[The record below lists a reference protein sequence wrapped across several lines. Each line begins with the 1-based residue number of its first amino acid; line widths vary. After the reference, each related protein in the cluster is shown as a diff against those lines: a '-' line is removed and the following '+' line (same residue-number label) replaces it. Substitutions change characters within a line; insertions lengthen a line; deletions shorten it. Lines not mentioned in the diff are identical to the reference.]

1 MKKILIVGASSY
13 QLPGILKAKE
23 MGLWTAVLDQNPNAP
38 GVAYADTFFE
48 VSTTDEAGVLEAAT
62 SFGADAIF
70 TLATDQPMRAV
81 AFASERLNLPG
92 LTYDVAVRATD
103 KFCQMEALTEKG
115 VPIPWFLRV
124 KESERLNPK
133 EIPSFPC
140 ISKPVDSSGSRGVIY
155 ISDPDE
161 LNQSIVYSASFGKNK
176 EVILQEFM
184 EGPEVSC
191 EMLVIDG
198 QPVLLQVTDK
208 ITSGKPHF
216 VEIGHSQPS
225 SLPKAALA
233 AIEKVACDACRA
245 IGIKNS
251 ATHVEI
257 MLTCDGPKIV
267 ELGARMGGDLI
278 GSQLVQ
284 LSTGVDM
291 TRAAIELA
299 LGQRPMVERHVAP
312 ASATVFLLAKSGII
326 TEIYGI
332 ESAKELPGIEDVYFF
347 FGVGDRVYSLK
358 TGSDRIAQVVAVAD
372 TPEEALARCEKAL
385 SMIEITVSDKAED
398 EGE

>member
-1 MKKILIVGASSY
+1 MKRILIVGASPY
-13 QLPGILKAKE
+13 QLPGIVKAIE
-23 MGLWTAVLDQNPNAP
+23 MGLFVGVVDQNPNAP
-38 GVAYADTFFE
+38 GVRYANVFYE
-48 VSTTDEAGVLEAAT
+48 VSTTDEVGVWEAAKD
-62 SFGADAIF
+62 FQADAVF

-81 AFASERLNLPG
+81 AYATEQLGLPG
-92 LTYDVAVRATD
+92 LPRDVAVTATD
-103 KFCQMEALTEKG
+103 KYLMREALRAKA
-115 VPIPWFLRV
+115 VPIPWFIRIKDGQHLDPASV
-124 KESERLNPK
+124 L
-133 EIPSFPC
+133 SFPC
-140 ISKPVDSSGSRGVIY
+140 ISKPVDSSGSRGVMY
-155 ISDPDE
+155 LDDPKHLDA
-161 LNQSIVYSASFGKNK
+161 SIAYSASFSKHR
-176 EVILQEFM
+176 EVIVEEFM

-191 EMLVIDG
+191 EMLVVDG
-198 QPVLLQVTDK
+198 QPVVLQVTDK

-216 VEIGHSQPS
+216 VEIAHSQPS
-225 SLPKAALA
+225 LLPKEALS
-233 AIEKVACDACRA
+233 AIETLASDACLA
-245 IGIKNS
+245 LGLDNC
-251 ATHVEI
+251 AAHVEI
-257 MLTCDGPKIV
+257 MLTFEGPKIV

-347 FGVGDRVYSLK
+347 FGVGDRVHSLK

-385 SMIEITVSDKAED
+385 SMIEITVSDKTED